1 MPQRPPVRP
10 AVATGIPVGGRA
22 RWIPSGQD
30 MEVGGYA
37 IPGGMLY
44 VGSGLR
50 AATGDVEP
58 ALIDPALRINKR
70 NPDLCGQGMD
80 YWPSYSTIPPACRAA
95 YLAWLAGGRSDPRAY
110 IGYVFL
116 YFYGLERLVLIDAPR
131 HAPLRHGVP
140 AATAEVCRLL
150 QVYGEN
156 RSFGSYA
163 SSFLELLAMLDL
175 DPPATAAGP
184 PPERAP
190 QHWEAPVALRAGL
203 GWFAQHGRPV
213 PADWAL
219 AWAWYHPSIYAR
231 TPQTRCREEFDAL
244 FRIRYPQPGLRPR
257 AGRTRLGLYYRP
269 ASAGIPSR
277 HVELPDVPDVLEQ
290 AAPTRKLAQLVDAVT
305 GELDPYSRW
314 LGRHPEGRGT
324 LAAAALLPNE
334 LIGHAGAELN
344 VLRTWLDQRLGGR
357 DRVPVNAAELIEHWP
372 TARPDKMTRAEAVS
386 FAQLLGRLGVGVEPD
401 VRLLGPP
408 LAPGP
413 AVLFRIDADA
423 PHVAS
428 PAYAAATTL
437 MHLAVAVGA
446 ADGSVTPD
454 EHDHLL
460 RHLES
465 ALHLTGAERRRL
477 EAHLDW
483 LLVSEVK
490 LTGLKKRLGVL
501 DVAQGAAIGDFLLTV
516 AVADGVISPGEVR
529 TLTKIY
535 KLLGLDPQ
543 SVPARLHQRLTA
555 ARPAPATDPVTVRPA
570 RAGSAGYAIPAAT
583 HRQAQAGL
591 VLDEAAIAAKL
602 AETAQVSALLADI
615 FTEDE
620 PLAPIDERPGT
631 DPVAGLDSAHSG
643 LLRAM
648 AARPAWSQADYVAL
662 AQQFGVLP
670 AGALDVMN
678 DAALEACGEP
688 VAEGDDEIELNPEAL
703 QELLR

>member
-1 MPQRPPVRP
+1 V
-10 AVATGIPVGGRA
+10 TI
-22 RWIPSGQD
+22 
-30 MEVGGYA
+30 GGYA

-50 AATGDVEP
+50 ASTGDVEP
-58 ALIDPALRINKR
+58 ALLNPALQINQR
-70 NPDLCGQGMD
+70 SPDFRGQGMD
-80 YWPSYSTIPPACRAA
+80 YWPSYSTIPPASRAA
-95 YLAWLAGGRSDPRAY
+95 YLAWLAGGRSDPHAY

-116 YFYGLERLVLIDAPR
+116 YFYGLERLVLVDAPR
-131 HAPLRHGVP
+131 HLPLRHAIPTV
-140 AATAEVCRLL
+140 ADEVRRLL

-156 RSFGSYA
+156 SSFDSYA
-163 SSFLELLAMLDL
+163 NSFLELLAMLDL

-219 AWAWYHPSIYAR
+219 AWAWYHPSIYIR
-231 TPQTRCREEFDAL
+231 TPQTRCQEEFDAL

-257 AGRTRLGLYYRP
+257 AGRTRVGLYYRP

-277 HVELPDVPDVLEQ
+277 HAELPDVSDVLEQ
-290 AAPTRKLAQLVDAVT
+290 AAPSRKLAQLVEAVT
-305 GELDPYSRW
+305 DELDPYSRW
-314 LGRHPEGRGT
+314 LGRHPDGRRT
-324 LAAAALLPNE
+324 LAAAALLPDE
-334 LIGHAGAELN
+334 LIGHAGAELEA
-344 VLRTWLDQRLGGR
+344 LRAWLEQRLGERG
-357 DRVPVNAAELIEHWP
+357 RVPVEAAELVGHWP
-372 TARPDKMTRAEAVS
+372 TAQPDKMTRGEAVS

-401 VRLLGPP
+401 VRHGGPP

-413 AVLFRIDADA
+413 AVLFRIVTDA

-465 ALHLTGAERRRL
+465 ALHLTSVERRRL

-483 LLVSEVK
+483 LLASDVK

-501 DVAQGAAIGDFLLTV
+501 DGAQSAAVGDFLLTV
-516 AVADGVISPGEVR
+516 AVADGVISPGEVS

-543 SVPARLHQRLTA
+543 SVPTRLHQWVTA
-555 ARPAPATDPVTVRPA
+555 DRPAPATQPVTVRPA
-570 RAGSAGYAIPAAT
+570 HAGSDGYAIPAPPP
-583 HRQAQAGL
+583 RQPQAGL
-591 VLDEAAIAAKL
+591 ILDEAAIAAKV

-615 FTEDE
+615 FAEEE
-620 PLAPIDERPGT
+620 PPAPTNEKLET
-631 DPVAGLDSAHSG
+631 DPVAGLDAAHG
-643 LLRAM
+643 ALLRAL
-648 AARPAWSQADYVAL
+648 AVRQAWSHAEYIAL
-662 AQQFGVLP
+662 AQQFGVMP
-670 AGALDVMN
+670 AGALDVLN
-678 DAALEACGEP
+678 DAAFEACGEP
-688 VAEGDDEIELNPEAL
+688 VAEGDDEIQLNPEAL